1 MLARLFCSVFL
12 SVFECAVKQ
21 GYFWGHHIKNQETSG
36 HPTLQLTSNNQK
48 YPSNCLAMLRR
59 CESMHYKC
67 TINVSNSSTILFYW
81 QWESIRPRISTV
93 HHIRAIWSQ
102 TFASQEGD
110 DFDWICRILA
120 YYIWTA
126 KMFNLFS
133 SLQSPDL
140 ENAYK
145 AKDSTPA
152 VAMEMTSDVSTA
164 SPLVTDP
171 EWEAELKP
179 LENEPS
185 ASQQPRSFQ
194 MSTRQASLP
203 DSSPGGGL
211 TPGLHRPS
219 SDPGL
224 PGQ

>member
-1 MLARLFCSVFL
+1 M
-12 SVFECAVKQ
+12 Q
-21 GYFWGHHIKNQETSG
+21 YG
-36 HPTLQLTSNNQK
+36 
-48 YPSNCLAMLRR
+48 
-59 CESMHYKC
+59 
-67 TINVSNSSTILFYW
+67 TINVSNSSTILFYR
-81 QWESIRPRISTV
+81 QWESICPCVSAV
-93 HHIRAIWSQ
+93 HHIRAIWSNFCQ
-102 TFASQEGD
+102 PRRRLQLILIEFS
-110 DFDWICRILA
+110 LA
-120 YYIWTA
+120 YYIWSA
-126 KMFNLFS
+126 EMFNLYS

-152 VAMEMTSDVSTA
+152 VAMEMTFDVCTA
-164 SPLVTDP
+164 TPLVTDP
-171 EWEAELKP
+171 EWEAQLKP

-194 MSTRQASLP
+194 MSIRQASLP

>member
-1 MLARLFCSVFL
+1 
-12 SVFECAVKQ
+12 
-21 GYFWGHHIKNQETSG
+21 
-36 HPTLQLTSNNQK
+36 
-48 YPSNCLAMLRR
+48 
-59 CESMHYKC
+59 
-67 TINVSNSSTILFYW
+67 
-81 QWESIRPRISTV
+81 
-93 HHIRAIWSQ
+93 
-102 TFASQEGD
+102 
-110 DFDWICRILA
+110 
-120 YYIWTA
+120 
-126 KMFNLFS
+126 MFNLFS

-152 VAMEMTSDVSTA
+152 VAMEMTSDVCTA
-164 SPLVTDP
+164 TPLVTDP
-171 EWEAELKP
+171 EWEAQLKP

-194 MSTRQASLP
+194 MSIRQASLP